1 MTELIGQ
8 MLGTYRIIEQIGIGG
23 AEQPFQGGH
32 MFWSQLGQ
40 LYLVVIG
47 DNSGSWLFFP
57 EDESPWK
64 DGMPPISCE
73 VEVPAGLYQPIR
85 GFGGLW
91 CATPYIRE
99 QIGWATDIE
108 RGFENGTDLVQG
120 FEGGIVFRDSD
131 GFNRGLAYILL
142 WDDMSFMRDSY

>member
-1 MTELIGQ
+1 
-8 MLGTYRIIEQIGIGG
+8 
-23 AEQPFQGGH
+23 
-32 MFWSQLGQ
+32 MFWSKYGQ

-47 DNSGSWLFFP
+47 DNSGSWFFFS

-91 CATPYIRE
+91 CANLDIRE

-108 RGFENGTDLVQG
+108 RGFENGRDLIQG

-131 GFNRGLAYILL
+131 GFNRGLAYVLF
-142 WDDMSFMRDSY
+142 WDDMSFIRDSY